1 MMRPG
6 RPKMSPIKSMRKIT
20 PQEISFEDNT
30 QGRHRWLRAR
40 DAYRI
45 KKLLTAK
52 VAKES
57 REGRE
62 ESLGITLNSHC
73 GVRDGKLFL
82 ASFAGASRTSRLR
95 DFPEQSPARLRLRG
109 FGCRS
114 AVAAHAWFNSSP
126 APPSLRSHNF

>member
-1 MMRPG
+1 
-6 RPKMSPIKSMRKIT
+6 MRKIT

-40 DAYRI
+40 DAL

-62 ESLGITLNSHC
+62 ESLGIALNDHG
-73 GVRDGKLFL
+73 GVWDRKLFF
-82 ASFAGASRTSRLR
+82 ASFGGLCG
-95 DFPEQSPARLRLRG
+95 LRG
-109 FGCRS
+109 
-114 AVAAHAWFNSSP
+114 
-126 APPSLRSHNF
+126 

>member
-30 QGRHRWLRAR
+30 PGRHRWLRAR

-57 REGRE
+57 REGRK
-62 ESLGITLNSHC
+62 ESLGITLNSVGSPGSHAFFASLA
-73 GVRDGKLFL
+73 GV
-82 ASFAGASRTSRLR
+82 SRSSRLR
-95 DFPEQSPARLRLRG
+95 A
-109 FGCRS
+109 
-114 AVAAHAWFNSSP
+114 
-126 APPSLRSHNF
+126 SLGQVG

>member
-6 RPKMSPIKSMRKIT
+6 LPKMSPIKSMRKIT

-30 QGRHRWLRAR
+30 QGRHPWLRAG
-40 DAYRI
+40 DAYRM

-62 ESLGITLNSHC
+62 ERLGITLNRFGSPGC
-73 GVRDGKLFL
+73 KLFF
-82 ASFAGASRTSRLR
+82 ASFAGASRTSRLK
-95 DFPEQSPARLRLRG
+95 DFLGQV
-109 FGCRS
+109 C
-114 AVAAHAWFNSSP
+114 
-126 APPSLRSHNF
+126 

>member
-30 QGRHRWLRAR
+30 QGGRRWLRAR
-40 DAYRI
+40 VAYRI

-62 ESLGITLNSHC
+62 ESLGITLNSL
-73 GVRDGKLFL
+73 GSRGM
-82 ASFAGASRTSRLR
+82 ASF
-95 DFPEQSPARLRLRG
+95 
-109 FGCRS
+109 
-114 AVAAHAWFNSSP
+114 
-126 APPSLRSHNF
+126 SLRSSRGFAEFAVKTFQAISGTLTIAGVR